1 MHIGWSRKWV
11 GGIVGSGGG
20 REIVLGGCVVKVKKH
35 PDVEYRCILGRAGIG
50 WQCLWL
56 RGIVGED

>member
-1 MHIGWSRKWV
+1 MASL
-11 GGIVGSGGG
+11 IVGSGGG
-20 REIVLGGCVVKVKKH
+20 RSIVLGGCVIKVKKH
-35 PDVEYRCILGRAGIG
+35 PDVEYRCILGRTGIG